1 MSATPPA
8 VNMTPK
14 SALGLKNRDYSG
26 TVSST
31 PKNGIAESKAGGKAG
46 PKKDSKSINGRS
58 KQSEPKTTAFSLPS
72 HFRGMSQQPILKV
85 PLPPKRAEE
94 SKETQI

>member
-1 MSATPPA
+1 
-8 VNMTPK
+8 VNKTPK
-14 SALGLKNRDYSG
+14 SALGFKNRDFSG

-31 PKNGIAESKAGGKAG
+31 PKQGIADSKAAKAG
-46 PKKDSKSINGRS
+46 PKKDSKSINGRL
-58 KQSEPKTTAFSLPS
+58 KQSEPKNTAFSLPS